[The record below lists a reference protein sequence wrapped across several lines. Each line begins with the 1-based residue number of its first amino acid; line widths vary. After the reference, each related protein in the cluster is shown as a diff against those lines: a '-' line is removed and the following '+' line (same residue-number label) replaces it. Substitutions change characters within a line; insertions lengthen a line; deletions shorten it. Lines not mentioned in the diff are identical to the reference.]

1 MWKIAVIALLGC
13 LALASARPEQY
24 DGGLYIPTR
33 RPLRC
38 GENEIYKSCTSSSCA
53 EATCERPRVGPAC
66 TMDCVYGCFCRRGF
80 FRDEER
86 NCVTR
91 QECPEDS
98 PAYTY
103 KANDYALQ

>member
-1 MWKIAVIALLGC
+1 MWKIVVIALLSY

-33 RPLRC
+33 HPHRC

-66 TMDCVYGCFCRRGF
+66 TADCVYGCFCQRGM
-80 FRDEER
+80 
-86 NCVTR
+86 CTLSILYP
-91 QECPEDS
+91 QS
-98 PAYTY
+98 PPTKY
-103 KANDYALQ
+103 KHKIKRSWDLPKTCGN